1 MVSIGFFNSPPQY
14 CLLSRWFFPDP
25 KKVLWVS
32 DSLHIVH
39 NESSHLTRGPGSGL
53 LSLLFWPLSM
63 MLIVAPLWERNISFE
78 PQIMFRYHQVPDLPD
93 FVDLAAPLPND
104 RSNHVVGD
112 RHLMPGFWFSIQRH
126 QKNWIFMKPNIC
138 DHFVQRISQTWGPD
152 LCYHLSS
159 TCLRHLQWIF
169 EQSLLLRRTG
179 NWEVHRRWCM
189 CLSWSF
195 TCLLW
200 WWCTRLSQWS
210 RQLTHMSIC

>member
-1 MVSIGFFNSPPQY
+1 MVFICLFNSPPQY

-112 RHLMPGFWFSIQRH
+112 RHLMPGFWFSIQRY
-126 QKNWIFMKPNIC
+126 QNNGIFMNPNIFV
-138 DHFVQRISQTWGPD
+138 HFVQKGYVRPEVPISAIISPRPASTTSSGSPSKI
-152 LCYHLSS
+152 CYCVERG
-159 TCLRHLQWIF
+159 T
-169 EQSLLLRRTG
+169 EK
-179 NWEVHRRWCM
+179 
-189 CLSWSF
+189 
-195 TCLLW
+195 
-200 WWCTRLSQWS
+200 
-210 RQLTHMSIC
+210 